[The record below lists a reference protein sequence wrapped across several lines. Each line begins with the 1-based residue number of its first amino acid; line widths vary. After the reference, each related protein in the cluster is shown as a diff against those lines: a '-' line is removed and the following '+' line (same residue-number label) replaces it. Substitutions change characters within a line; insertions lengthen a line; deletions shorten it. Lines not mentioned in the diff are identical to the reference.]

1 MGGWREGAALAPRW
15 AGVFFSRAEKHQKAA
30 GRVEKRPV
38 GADGRGA
45 PGRRNSLRSD
55 IAALIM

>member
-1 MGGWREGAALAPRW
+1 MGEGAGVRRGGE
-15 AGVFFSRAEKHQKAA
+15 GVFFSRAEKNQKAE